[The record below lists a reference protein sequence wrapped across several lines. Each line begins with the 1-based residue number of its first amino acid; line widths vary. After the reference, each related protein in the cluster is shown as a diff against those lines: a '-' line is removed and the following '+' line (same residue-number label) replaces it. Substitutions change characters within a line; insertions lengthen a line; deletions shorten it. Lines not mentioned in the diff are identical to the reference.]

1 MQRDSHS
8 GSFLMINGA
17 DPQHQG
23 KSESSPMRLLRNGLF
38 TTLGAVEHRAPVEHA
53 PNRGPCLRLYCQEK
67 LHFHSLWNRASM
79 AA

>member
-1 MQRDSHS
+1 MQRDSHA
-8 GSFLMINGA
+8 GSFLMINGTA
-17 DPQHQG
+17 HQHQG
-23 KSESSPMRLLRNGLF
+23 KSVTGPMRLLCNGRF